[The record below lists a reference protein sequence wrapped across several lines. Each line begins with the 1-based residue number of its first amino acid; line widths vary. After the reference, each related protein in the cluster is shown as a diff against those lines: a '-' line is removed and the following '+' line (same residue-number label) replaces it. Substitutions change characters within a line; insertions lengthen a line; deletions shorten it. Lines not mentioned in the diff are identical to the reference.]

1 MHAVADIS
9 KNLPMGTVLER
20 QEQGQQQSTVPNVF
34 SLLKYVACGWMN
46 RNEENV
52 KDMYVDIYA

>member
-20 QEQGQQQSTVPNVF
+20 QEQGTQQSTVPNVF
-34 SLLKYVACGWMN
+34 SLLKNML
-46 RNEENV
+46 R
-52 KDMYVDIYA
+52 VDG